1 MLRCPRLVS
10 LEMRTNSTVINL
22 NPGTYELILLP
33 MRMCS
38 SSMDTLNKRE
48 LLGGESCVPVCVVWR
63 VVVWCGVVVLLV
75 VWCGVVV
82 LLVVWCVVLWC
93 SSVNI

>member
-1 MLRCPRLVS
+1 MLRRPRLVS

-48 LLGGESCVPVCVVWR
+48 LLGGRELCTGLCGMEG
-63 VVVWCGVVVLLV
+63 CGVVWGGSV
-75 VWCGVVV
+75 VGGVVCGGS
-82 LLVVWCVVLWC
+82 VVGGVVC
-93 SSVNI
+93 GGVV